1 MKKILI
7 FALSA
12 WLAVSLT
19 ACGNGKK
26 AQEAYDAIGSMTFS
40 DESILTGEE
49 KAVLES
55 LKADREEAL
64 KDRNVEQLNSIK
76 SEWDAFK
83 EPIESYIGKYEA
95 VAESFFSEDE
105 KKLLTNG
112 ESSEYENL
120 KANMDEAYRGRNGD
134 ALDGYISEYQDA
146 FKPLHEV
153 IETYLSIDQ
162 DPFSENDLSLL
173 SSETISGY
181 EELKNRTEK
190 AFSERDSALLKSSES
205 EWQTFVDSAR
215 SEIEEAKKKLLED
228 WVSSADVTGSVM
240 NLLSFGTIT
249 SSTSIDGHRITYTM
263 QYHYDAD
270 TSEIKNALET
280 YLNWTSSVFEMGV
293 SSLKSHID
301 DASIRIE
308 YKDKN
313 GNVICY
319 REFT

>member
-1 MKKILI
+1 MNKILI

-112 ESSEYENL
+112 ELSEYENL
-120 KANMDEAYRGRNGD
+120 KANIRR
-134 ALDGYISEYQDA
+134 Q
-146 FKPLHEV
+146 
-153 IETYLSIDQ
+153 
-162 DPFSENDLSLL
+162 
-173 SSETISGY
+173 
-181 EELKNRTEK
+181 REK
-190 AFSERDSALLKSSES
+190 
-205 EWQTFVDSAR
+205 
-215 SEIEEAKKKLLED
+215 
-228 WVSSADVTGSVM
+228 
-240 NLLSFGTIT
+240 
-249 SSTSIDGHRITYTM
+249 
-263 QYHYDAD
+263 
-270 TSEIKNALET
+270 
-280 YLNWTSSVFEMGV
+280 
-293 SSLKSHID
+293 
-301 DASIRIE
+301 
-308 YKDKN
+308 
-313 GNVICY
+313 
-319 REFT
+319 